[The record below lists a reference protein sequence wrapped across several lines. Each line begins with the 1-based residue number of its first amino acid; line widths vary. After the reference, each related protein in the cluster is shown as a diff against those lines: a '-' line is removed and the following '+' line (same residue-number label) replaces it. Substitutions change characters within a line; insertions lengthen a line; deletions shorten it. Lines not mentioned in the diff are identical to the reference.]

1 VTSTDDH
8 VSRDEVS
15 PWTFISFD
23 EFEEESSLIHGGV
36 GVEGAAY
43 TYQQLRDIA
52 ATVGDRRGWDFS
64 RMQTARDP
72 VPWDYMEIVP
82 RYLQRSD
89 AILDV
94 GTGGGERL
102 IAFSQYFGTG
112 VGIDPDPEMI
122 GAARE
127 NGALHPNVTF
137 VEMGAEALA
146 FPEATFDVVLTRH
159 APVCVPEVVRVL
171 KPGGYFVTQGIGAL
185 NMANI
190 REAFGTG
197 SSVQYEEDYR
207 SSIDEFTRLGC
218 RIVATGSY
226 NVRYWVKDIPS
237 LIFWFKAIAGANEVP
252 EGFSIDRD
260 WQAVS
265 RIIAEC
271 SSPGGVL
278 TNEHRTLLVAQKP

>member
-1 VTSTDDH
+1 MIH
-8 VSRDEVS
+8 GEVS
-15 PWTFISFD
+15 V
-23 EFEEESSLIHGGV
+23 ES
-36 GVEGAAY
+36 ADY

-52 ATVGDRRGWDFS
+52 ATVGDRSGWDFS
-64 RMQTARDP
+64 RMQTEREP

-94 GTGGGERL
+94 GTGGGEKL
-102 IAFSQYFGTG
+102 IAFSQSFGTG

-127 NGALHPNVTF
+127 NGAAHPNVTF
-137 VEMGAEALA
+137 VEMGAETLA
-146 FPEATFDVVLTRH
+146 FSEATFDVVLTRH

-171 KPGGYFVTQGIGAL
+171 KPGGYFVTQGIGAQ

-197 SSVQYEEDYR
+197 SGVQYDEEFR
-207 SSIDEFTRLGC
+207 SSIEEFTRLGC
-218 RIVATGSY
+218 RIVATGFY

-265 RIIAEC
+265 RIIAEH